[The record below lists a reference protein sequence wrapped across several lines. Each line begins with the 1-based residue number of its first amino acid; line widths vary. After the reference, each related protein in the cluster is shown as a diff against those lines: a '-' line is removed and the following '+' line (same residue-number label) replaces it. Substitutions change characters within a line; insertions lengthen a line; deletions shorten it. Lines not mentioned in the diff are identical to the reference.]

1 MINIRQL
8 FDQDTWTFTYLVFD
22 DESKESVLI
31 DPVLE
36 KINRDLSLVE
46 RLDLTLIGVLET
58 HVHADHITAANEIR
72 AKTAV
77 KIYYGSKTGVKGS
90 DVLLNDGDQIQ
101 LGNYFIT
108 TIHTPGHTEGCTTY
122 FIDNKL
128 FTGDTLFIGGTGRTD
143 FQGGSAE
150 DTFESCRN
158 KLFTYPDSTLVY
170 PAHNYEGLTVST
182 VGEERSWNPNVGD
195 GITKQGF
202 IDNENKKGRPYP
214 RRFDV
219 SVPANMKCGSVS

>member
-36 KINRDLSLVE
+36 QINRDLSLVE
-46 RLDLTLIGVLET
+46 RPGLTLIGVLET

-72 AKTAV
+72 TRTSV
-77 KIYYGSKTGVKGS
+77 KIYYGSKTGVKES
-90 DVLLNDGDQIQ
+90 DVLLNDGDRIQ

-108 TIHTPGHTEGCTTY
+108 AIHTPGHTEGCTTY

-158 KLFTYPDSTLVY
+158 KLFIYSDSTLVY
-170 PAHNYEGLTVST
+170 PAHNYEGFTVST

-195 GITKQGF
+195 GTTKQGF
-202 IDNENKKGRPYP
+202 INNENKKDRPYP